1 MDNRQGGE
9 RKTEAHAP
17 FCPHPTCGPSASR
30 VCSLAEGPG
39 AQPHCEA
46 GPACWPRPGPLLL
59 HSDSDSQ
66 TRGSC
71 TPSRAFPATCGW
83 SGPGV
88 VAGGGCALLLQT
100 QRLCIWQPTPQHA
113 AARSGFVDKSK
124 VWNGFLVSV
133 SLSLHQRDKPLHS
146 PFVRMPASAFALFL
160 TFWSPGNFSYG
171 DSVF

>member
-1 MDNRQGGE
+1 MDSRQGGG

-59 HSDSDSQ
+59 HSDSDPQ
-66 TRGSC
+66 TGGSC
-71 TPSRAFPATCGW
+71 SPSRAFPATCGW

-88 VAGGGCALLLQT
+88 VAGGRGGVRSTSANPKAVHLAANPAACGCQVWFCGQKQSVEWLLGVCFSLYT
-100 QRLCIWQPTPQHA
+100 KGINHCIHPLYECP
-113 AARSGFVDKSK
+113 
-124 VWNGFLVSV
+124 L
-133 SLSLHQRDKPLHS
+133 LHLPY
-146 PFVRMPASAFALFL
+146 F
-160 TFWSPGNFSYG
+160 
-171 DSVF
+171 

>member
-1 MDNRQGGE
+1 MDSRQGGG

-17 FCPHPTCGPSASR
+17 FCPHPTCGPSASW

-59 HSDSDSQ
+59 HSDSDPQ

-71 TPSRAFPATCGW
+71 SPSRAFPATCGW

-88 VAGGGCALLLQT
+88 VAGGRGGGALYFCKPKGCAFGSQPRSM
-100 QRLCIWQPTPQHA
+100 RLP
-113 AARSGFVDKSK
+113 G
-124 VWNGFLVSV
+124 LVLWTKAKCGMASWCLF
-133 SLSLHQRDKPLHS
+133 LSLYTKGINHCIHPLYECPLLHL
-146 PFVRMPASAFALFL
+146 PYF
-160 TFWSPGNFSYG
+160 
-171 DSVF
+171 